1 VKVLRE
7 VPRSLSRP
15 LTVIVLV
22 AWALMMGS
30 LLRRSYLQA
39 SSVTL
44 AGDLGRYGSAA
55 QWKGI
60 YYRGEKIGFAVGQTV
75 PTPDGYELQED
86 GQIQMT
92 LLGASTA
99 ARIRTSARVDKAF
112 ALRSFS
118 FSLDPGTGAVE
129 VRGTLAHE
137 GRRLELTTK
146 TAGGTRTETR
156 DLEEAPALSLNLSR
170 RLAAEGLRTGAHL
183 TVPVFDPATLR
194 NATMNVDVEGREVV
208 KAAGRPVPAF
218 RVRTEFAG
226 ITSTSWVTDVGEVVR
241 EESGMGLIV
250 VKETRDRALALAVPG
265 EMQRDM
271 LQAAAVEPAG
281 PGRIDD
287 PRLVDVLRLRVEGV
301 GTRSPDLEGAGQ
313 TVAGDVFEIR
323 DLTAAAAGPADP
335 EAAQSLKP
343 EPFIESDDPEVR
355 KEAEK
360 GTADAVGPRAQ
371 AEKLVRHV
379 NFILEKKPTMS
390 LPSAREVLRTRVG
403 DCNEHTVLY
412 VAMARSLGI
421 PSRIAVGLVYL
432 HGAFYYHAWPEV
444 YLEGPP
450 GRGLWLPVDPTLN
463 EFPADATHV
472 RLARGGLDRQAAIIP
487 LIGHIKMSILE
498 AQARPGT
505 THVLLGRAARD
516 TRPIEIAFPRRE
528 GGGPT
533 CWSRPAR

>member
-1 VKVLRE
+1 MKVLRE
-7 VPRSLSRP
+7 VPRSVSRP

-22 AWALMMGS
+22 AWAFMMGS

-44 AGDLGRYGSAA
+44 AGDLARYGSAA

-287 PRLVDVLRLRVEGV
+287 PRLVDVLRLRVEGL

>member
-1 VKVLRE
+1 VKVLRPI
-7 VPRSLSRP
+7 PRALSRP
-15 LTVIVLV
+15 LTVLVLV
-22 AWALMMGS
+22 AWAFTMGS

-44 AGDLGRYGSAA
+44 AGDLARYGSAA

-75 PTPDGYELQED
+75 PTPDGYDLQED
-86 GQIQMT
+86 GQIQMA

-99 ARIRTSARVDKAF
+99 ARIRTSALVDKAF

-129 VRGTLAHE
+129 VRGTLGNS

-156 DLEEAPALSLNLSR
+156 DLAEPPALSLSLSR
-170 RLAAEGLRTGAHL
+170 RLAAEGLRPGAHL

-194 NATMNVDVEGREVV
+194 NAVMNVDVEGREIVR
-208 KAAGRPVPAF
+208 AAGRPVPAF
-218 RVRTEFAG
+218 RLRTEFAG
-226 ITSTSWVTDVGEVVR
+226 LTSTSWVTDLGEVVR
-241 EESGMGLIV
+241 EESAMGLIV
-250 VKETRDRALALAVPG
+250 VKETREQALALAVPG
-265 EMQRDM
+265 DMQQDM
-271 LQAAAVEPAG
+271 LQAAAVAPRG

-287 PRLVDVLRLRVEGV
+287 PRSVDRLRLRVEGLAA
-301 GTRSPDLEGAGQ
+301 GGADLEGAGQ
-313 TVAGDVFEIR
+313 TVSGDVFEIR
-323 DLTAAAAGPADP
+323 DLTSAAAGPADP
-335 EAAQSLKP
+335 EAAKYLGA
-343 EPFIESDDPEVR
+343 EPFIESDAPEIR
-355 KEAEK
+355 EEAK
-360 GTADAVGPRAQ
+360 KAAADAVGSRAQ
-371 AEKLVRHV
+371 AERLVRHV
-379 NFILEKKPTMS
+379 NALLDKKPTMS

-412 VAMARSLGI
+412 VAMARALGI

-444 YLEGPP
+444 YVEGPP
-450 GRGLWLPVDPTLN
+450 GRGLWMPVDPTLN

-487 LIGHIKMSILE
+487 LIGHIRMSILE
-498 AQARPGT
+498 AQAHPGT
-505 THVLLGRAARD
+505 TPVLLGRAARD
-516 TRPIEIAFPRRE
+516 TRPIELAFPRHE

>member
-1 VKVLRE
+1 VTVLRPI
-7 VPRSLSRP
+7 PRSLSRV
-15 LTVIVLV
+15 LTVVVLV
-22 AWALMMGS
+22 AWTFQMGA

-44 AGDLGRYGSAA
+44 AGDLARYGSAA

-60 YYRGEKIGFAVGQTV
+60 YYRGEKIGFTVGQTV
-75 PTPDGYELQED
+75 PQADGYELQED

-129 VRGTLAHE
+129 VKGTLGGD
-137 GRRLELTTK
+137 GRRLELTTT

-156 DLEEAPALSLNLSR
+156 QLDEPPALSLNLSR
-170 RLAAEGLRTGAHL
+170 RLAAQGLRPGAHL

-194 NATMNVDVEGREVV
+194 NADMTVDVEAREIVR
-208 KAAGRPVPAF
+208 AAGRPVPAF
-218 RVRTEFAG
+218 RLRMGFAG

-241 EESGMGLIV
+241 EESGMGMIV

-271 LQAAAVEPAG
+271 LEAAAVAPSG

-287 PRLVDVLRLRVEGV
+287 PRLVDVLRLRVSGL
-301 GTRSPDLEGAGQ
+301 GAPGPDLQGAGQ
-313 TVAGDVFEIR
+313 TVSGDVFEIR
-323 DLTAAAAGPADP
+323 DLTAAGSGSADP
-335 EAAQSLKP
+335 EAAQYLRP
-343 EPFIESDDPEVR
+343 EPFIESDAPEILA
-355 KEAEK
+355 EARK
-360 GTADAVGPRAQ
+360 GTADAVAPRAV
-371 AEKLVRHV
+371 AERLVRHV
-379 NFILEKKPTMS
+379 NALIEKKPTVS

-412 VAMARSLGI
+412 VAMARALGI

-450 GRGLWLPVDPTLN
+450 GRGLWMAVDPTLN

-472 RLARGGLDRQAAIIP
+472 RLARGGLDRQAAILP
-487 LIGHIKMSILE
+487 LIGHIKMAILE
-498 AQARPGT
+498 ARARPGST
-505 THVLLGRAARD
+505 AVLLGRAARD

>member
-1 VKVLRE
+1 MKVLRP
-7 VPRSLSRP
+7 VPRALSRP
-15 LTVIVLV
+15 LTVVVLV
-22 AWALMMGS
+22 AWAFTMGS

-44 AGDLGRYGSAA
+44 AGDLARYGSAA

-129 VRGTLAHE
+129 VRGTLAGD

-146 TAGGTRTETR
+146 TTAGTRTETR
-156 DLEEAPALSLNLSR
+156 QLDEPPALSLNLSR
-170 RLAAEGLRTGAHL
+170 RLAAEGLRPGTHL
-183 TVPVFDPATLR
+183 TIPVFDPATLR
-194 NATMNVDVEGREVV
+194 NAAMSVDVEGREVV
-208 KAAGRPVPAF
+208 RAAGHPVPAF

-226 ITSTSWVTDVGEVVR
+226 ITSTSWITDVGEVVR
-241 EESGMGLIV
+241 EESGMGMIV

-271 LQAAAVEPAG
+271 LQAAAVAPSG

-287 PRLVDVLRLRVEGV
+287 PRLVDRLRLRLEGLSRV
-301 GTRSPDLEGAGQ
+301 GPELQGAGQ
-313 TVAGDVFEIR
+313 SVTGDVFDIR
-323 DLTAAAAGPADP
+323 DLTTAPPGAADP
-335 EAAQSLKP
+335 DAKQSLGP
-343 EPFIESDDPEVR
+343 EPFIESDAPEIR
-355 KEAEK
+355 AEALK
-360 GTADAVGPRAQ
+360 GVADVVGARNQ
-371 AEKLVRHV
+371 AERLVRHV
-379 NFILEKKPTMS
+379 NFILEKKPTVS

-472 RLARGGLDRQAAIIP
+472 RLARGGLDRQAAILP
-487 LIGHIKMSILE
+487 LIGRIKMSILE

-505 THVLLGRAARD
+505 TPVLLGRAARD

>member
-1 VKVLRE
+1 MKVLRE
-7 VPRSLSRP
+7 VPRSVSRP

-44 AGDLGRYGSAA
+44 AGDLARYGSAA

-287 PRLVDVLRLRVEGV
+287 PRLVDVLRLRVEGL

-533 CWSRPAR
+533 CWSRPAH